1 MQPFKIEIY
10 VYADNAEE
18 ASRVQ
23 QAAIKFV
30 KDKYNSGVLIT
41 ANKLTAALD
50 KFKNSYI
57 INQYFK

>member
-18 ASRVQ
+18 ALRVQ
-23 QAAIKFV
+23 QSAIKFV

-41 ANKLTAALD
+41 ANKLNAALD

-57 INQYFK
+57 VNQYFK